1 MKAYIYITLLVG
13 LVAFSGCST
22 KKVFVP
28 EKDKVVGSW
37 KEKEALKEPIVDV
50 TANGALLKDG
60 TILAHDSVVG
70 VHVNTEKER
79 LLDVDDKWI
88 ITTQIDGNTTL
99 TSKSDFSLKESFDL
113 KKTVAA
119 ASIKD
124 DMLAVVFASNELAI
138 YSIKTKE
145 ILFHSEG
152 NAPLAVDSNI
162 VNPYFLDDL
171 VLFLTLDGKIVIV
184 NSKEK
189 KIVKSMIISSVDKFN
204 NVVAFNVVGD
214 NLIAA
219 TGYELLS
226 LADKDIREPYEIR
239 NMRYDKKDGIYIAT
253 KQGEVV
259 NLTPT
264 LQLKS
269 KTKFPFAHFLGM
281 IVTDDKVY
289 ILEKEGYIIAL
300 EKDLRSYKIYK
311 ASINS
316 ESYVYVGD
324 KAFYVDDEYFSVKK

>member
-1 MKAYIYITLLVG
+1 MKTLLHITLIVG

-22 KKVFVP
+22 KKVFKP
-28 EKDKVVGSW
+28 EKDTVVGSW
-37 KEKEALKEPIVDV
+37 ANKESLKEPMIDV
-50 TANGALLKDG
+50 TANGAVLKDG
-60 TILAHDSVVG
+60 RILSHDTVID
-70 VHVNTEKER
+70 VHVDTDKER
-79 LLDVDDKWI
+79 LLDADEKWI
-88 ITTQIDGNTTL
+88 VTSQIDGNTTL
-99 TSKSDFSLKESFDL
+99 TSKADHSVKEFFDL

-119 ASIKD
+119 ASVKD

-138 YSIKTKE
+138 YSLKTKE

-152 NAPLAVDSNI
+152 NAPIVVDAKI

-189 KIVKSMIISSVDKFN
+189 KVLRSMIISSADKFN
-204 NVVAFNVVGD
+204 NVIAFNVVGD

-226 LADKDIREPYEIR
+226 LADKDIRASYEIR
-239 NMRYDKKDGIYIAT
+239 TMRYDAKDGIYIAT

-264 LQLKS
+264 LQLRS

-289 ILEKEGYIIAL
+289 LLEKEGYIIAL
-300 EKDLRSYKIYK
+300 EKDLKSYKIYK
-311 ASINS
+311 VSIDND
-316 ESYVYVGD
+316 SYVYVGD
-324 KAFYVDDEYFSVKK
+324 KAFYVDDKYFSIKK